1 MLKHFKRW
9 QISLMI
15 GLIRLILKSSLGADK
30 LHDPWRIRLQYMR
43 ILSCI
48 HQSSEE
54 EVRNIDWPRHAEV
67 VEYVLHDANDFFS
80 SRFIALNGAK
90 SLRQNPIQ
98 RARQI
103 QKLRD

>member
-1 MLKHFKRW
+1 MLKHFKRR
-9 QISLMI
+9 QVSSMI
-15 GLIRLILKSSLGADK
+15 WLIRLILNASRGADK
-30 LHDPWRIRLQYMR
+30 LHDPGRVRLQEIR

-54 EVRNIDWPRHAEV
+54 EVRNIDRPRHAEA
-67 VEYVLHDANDFFS
+67 VEYILHNANDLFS
-80 SRFIALNGAK
+80 SRFIAFNWAEGL
-90 SLRQNPIQ
+90 SQNPIQ